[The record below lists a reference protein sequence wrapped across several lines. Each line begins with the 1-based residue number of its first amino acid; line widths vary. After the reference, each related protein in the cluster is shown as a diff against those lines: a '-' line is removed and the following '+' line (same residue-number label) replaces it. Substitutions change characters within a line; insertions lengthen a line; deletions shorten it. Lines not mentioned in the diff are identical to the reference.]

1 MKIHRHRR
9 VQSDLAHEASS
20 ATNPWAIPDAMGRPM
35 LGGTPFHTP
44 AGRHR

>member
-9 VQSDLAHEASS
+9 VQSDIAHELVSR
-20 ATNPWAIPDAMGRPM
+20 THPWATPDAMGRPL

-44 AGRHR
+44 ASGRR